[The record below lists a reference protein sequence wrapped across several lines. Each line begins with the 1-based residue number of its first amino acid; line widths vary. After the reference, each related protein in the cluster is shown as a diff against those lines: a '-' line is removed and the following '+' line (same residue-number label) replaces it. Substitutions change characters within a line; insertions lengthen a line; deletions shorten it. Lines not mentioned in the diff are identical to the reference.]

1 MWSRRDP
8 VTLFGAA
15 GMFESGWEQLSE
27 TFQCVASRFSN
38 VSDYRFEV
46 LAADLVGDMA
56 YTVGYERF
64 IGSIDGRPVA
74 ATTVR
79 STHIYRREEGE
90 WKIVHLTPV
99 PGRWVM
105 GLTSARA
112 EGREDCL
119 MLCAIGTGGG
129 RSEITPCWVW
139 VLRLSAEERKVPFP
153 VVRGEG

>member
-1 MWSRRDP
+1 MSAMNEVEAFRRTVLARQAEAEAALHQGDAGPRMEMWSRRDP

-15 GMFESGWEQLSE
+15 GMFESG
-27 TFQCVASRFSN
+27 R
-38 VSDYRFEV
+38 
-46 LAADLVGDMA
+46 
-56 YTVGYERF
+56 
-64 IGSIDGRPVA
+64 
-74 ATTVR
+74 
-79 STHIYRREEGE
+79 
-90 WKIVHLTPV
+90 KIVHLPPV